1 MYTSCSCFT
10 EVFGAEVTEHKFP
23 YSTII
28 PSQLEGVP
36 AVCDGDRLVE
46 QRPGAVGALLG
57 WALLHPS
64 LGWAEQSHA
73 EPGPLAL
80 PLQLSLFTNDLTA
93 ASFPLN
99 PAKSPSS
106 PWQLMLL
113 P

>member
-36 AVCDGDRLVE
+36 AVCDGDRLVG
-46 QRPGAVGALLG
+46 QRPGAVGAL
-57 WALLHPS
+57 

-80 PLQLSLFTNDLTA
+80 PLQLSLLTNDLTA